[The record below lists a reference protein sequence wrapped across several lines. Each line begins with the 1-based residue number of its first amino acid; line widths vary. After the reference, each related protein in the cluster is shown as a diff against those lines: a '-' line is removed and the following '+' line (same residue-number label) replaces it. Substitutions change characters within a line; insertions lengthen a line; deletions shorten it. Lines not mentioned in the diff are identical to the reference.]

1 METSTAW
8 MFSIN
13 PSSGTPIYAQIV
25 DQVRQLAVSGRLA
38 AGDNL
43 PSVRSMAA
51 QYDINPMTVSKAYA
65 ILKREGVVRQD
76 RGKPMVVTE
85 TSVDPLKAIRPQAT
99 ALVETV
105 VRLGLSRADMNAA
118 IAQVWVDLQERRDLG
133 GVRQTGDDKDSNA

>member
-1 METSTAW
+1 

-43 PSVRSMAA
+43 PSVRNMAA

-65 ILKREGVVRQD
+65 ILKREGVVTQD
-76 RGKPMVVTE
+76 RGKRVVVSE
-85 TSVDPLKAIRPQAT
+85 TPVDPLKAIRPQAT

-118 IAQVWVDLQERRDLG
+118 IGQVWGEVEEGRRA
-133 GVRQTGDDKDSNA
+133 RQAGDDMDEDA